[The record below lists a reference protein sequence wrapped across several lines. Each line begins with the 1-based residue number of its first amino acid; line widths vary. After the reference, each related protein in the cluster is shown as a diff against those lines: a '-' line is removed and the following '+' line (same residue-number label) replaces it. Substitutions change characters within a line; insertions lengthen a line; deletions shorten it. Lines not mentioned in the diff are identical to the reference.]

1 MVDTR
6 LTGNERRLLRNALR
20 AYSACPPDD
29 RDACVA
35 LLYRLEREE
44 GLIRATTDAV
54 RP

>member
-44 GLIRATTDAV
+44 GALRATASQS
-54 RP
+54 R